1 MFLVVTRVRMR
12 RDNYDQ
18 EFILKIKSVYI
29 GYGDQAFK
37 INNNERENISYHNY
51 KLKPLATFLQ
61 FKRAGKKDNFLVFTV
76 CKKNILKLAIGNQSC
91 PGYPCSRLKISV
103 QSQEHYCGSPEFP
116 NQNVRQIGPGVY

>member
-61 FKRAGKKDNFLVFTV
+61 FKRAGKKDNFLFFTV
-76 CKKNILKLAIGNQSC
+76 CKKNILKLAIGHPALPRVPMLMIKNLITKPRTLLWFS
-91 PGYPCSRLKISV
+91 
-103 QSQEHYCGSPEFP
+103 
-116 NQNVRQIGPGVY
+116 

>member
-61 FKRAGKKDNFLVFTV
+61 FKRAGKKRQFSGL
-76 CKKNILKLAIGNQSC
+76 
-91 PGYPCSRLKISV
+91 
-103 QSQEHYCGSPEFP
+103 YC
-116 NQNVRQIGPGVY
+116 V